1 VSYFNSSFIWL
12 TLELC
17 RLFGAKDDIFCV
29 FEGVLDNL
37 GRLRQHYGLSKEA
50 NEVMLLI
57 EAYKTLRDRAPHPT
71 SFMLGHLDG
80 NFSFIIFDETTS
92 TLLVASVSLC
102 LQCLHTVGD

>member
-1 VSYFNSSFIWL
+1 MWL

-17 RLFGAKDDIFCV
+17 RLFGAKDDIFCT

-37 GRLRQHYGLSKEA
+37 GRLRQHYGLSKGA

-71 SFMLGHLDG
+71 SFMLGHLNG
-80 NFSFIIFDETTS
+80 NFSFIIFDKATS

-102 LQCLHTVGD
+102 IQHLYAVCD